1 MEHKLPKSS
10 ATVIGKTAHVCETK
24 FEILHKMFEPI
35 VARLGLLLLCF
46 HAYFAACLEPS
57 LLISI
62 FLTKNTIPSAHVRK
76 QAIFGLKLGN

>member
-1 MEHKLPKSS
+1 
-10 ATVIGKTAHVCETK
+10 
-24 FEILHKMFEPI
+24 MFDPI